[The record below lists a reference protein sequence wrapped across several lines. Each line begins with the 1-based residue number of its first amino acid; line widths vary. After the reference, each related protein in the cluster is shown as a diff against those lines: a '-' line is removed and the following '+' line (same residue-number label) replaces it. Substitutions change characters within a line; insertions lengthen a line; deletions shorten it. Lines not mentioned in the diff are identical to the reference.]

1 MFSITAKATTSLSA
15 LNTKPYEKTI
25 YEEALKYAINSAEPL
40 DKQSFTVTVDGKKLG
55 DLITGQ
61 GFSEKDTNICF
72 VSWASADGRIT
83 TLIPTIGK
91 DNWEAEVCN
100 RTMAVGVLSGDNE
113 PVSKLAVIYD
123 VQTPNANPFESIIF
137 TLDTEKGVLSLDLA
151 LTEEIGTQGSRTLG
165 SLKSAYQKRQQTAP
179 AAPANVVHQV
189 QRITEKEKLVTDPAC
204 VEYLQMK
211 DGEPG
216 LTRVDVMEK
225 HGGKCPGDIQIRHR
239 LFSVYVD
246 NKTHQML
253 SDKDD
258 PEEGTFSLL
267 PDAP

>member
-1 MFSITAKATTSLSA
+1 MTAKATILLSA
-15 LNTKPYEKTI
+15 LNTKPYEKPI
-25 YEEALKYAINSAEPL
+25 YEEALKYAINSAVPL
-40 DKQSFTVTVDGKKLG
+40 DKQSFTVTLDGKKMG

-61 GFSEKDTNICF
+61 GFSENDTNICF
-72 VSWASADGRIT
+72 VGWSSADGRVT

-91 DNWEAEVCN
+91 GDWEAEVCN
-100 RTMAVGVLSGDNE
+100 RTMAVGVLSGGNE
-113 PVSKLAVIYD
+113 PMSKFAVIYD
-123 VQTPNANPFESIIF
+123 AQTPDANPFESIIF
-137 TLDTEKGVLSLDLA
+137 TLDTEKGILSLDQE
-151 LTEEIGTQGSRTLG
+151 LTEKFATKGNRTLG
-165 SLKSAYQKRQQTAP
+165 SLKSEYQKLQQKAP
-179 AAPANVVHQV
+179 APPANVTRQV
-189 QRITEKEKLVTDPAC
+189 QRVVGKEKLITNPAC
-204 VEYLQMK
+204 VEYVQSK

-239 LFSVYVD
+239 LFSVFVD
-246 NKTHQML
+246 DKTHQML